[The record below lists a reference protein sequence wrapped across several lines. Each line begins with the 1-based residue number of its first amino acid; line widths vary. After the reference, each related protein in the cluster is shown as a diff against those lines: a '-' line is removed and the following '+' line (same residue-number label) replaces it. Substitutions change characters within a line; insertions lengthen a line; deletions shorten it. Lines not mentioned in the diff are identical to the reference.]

1 MKISDGNWL
10 IRDGLNVLYSAALH
24 SVETVGDE
32 LLVHAA
38 PRDVSSRERQLDT
51 GLLTWRF
58 FSPQD
63 GVIGVTIEHFRG
75 TRCTGP
81 HFQLNRDNVKVT
93 TRNTRDEATL
103 TSGSLSV
110 RIAKTGDW

>member
-24 SVETVGDE
+24 SVETIGDE

-58 FSPQD
+58 SSPQS

-75 TRCTGP
+75 AREIGP
-81 HFQLNRDNVKVT
+81 HFTLKRENVAVQ
-93 TRNTRDEATL
+93 TRNSAD
-103 TSGSLSV
+103 
-110 RIAKTGDW
+110 

>member
-24 SVETVGDE
+24 SVETIGDE

-58 FSPQD
+58 FSPQS
-63 GVIGVTIEHFRG
+63 GVIGVRIEHFRG
-75 TRCTGP
+75 A
-81 HFQLNRDNVKVT
+81 
-93 TRNTRDEATL
+93 ATQAR
-103 TSGSLSV
+103 TSGS
-110 RIAKTGDW
+110 IARLWRCARPIPKTKRVSRAAR